1 MVLVNDLLT
10 NRERHPEGLLQR
22 STLLSV
28 DAIPGRLKSLDPVG
42 LAPLRVIQEVSP
54 KADSCSL

>member
-1 MVLVNDLLT
+1 MVLVNGLPN
-10 NRERHPEGLLQR
+10 NRERHPEWLLQR
-22 STLLSV
+22 STRLSV
-28 DAIPGRLKSLDPVG
+28 DVVPGRLKSLDPVG

>member
-1 MVLVNDLLT
+1 MVLVNDSPT
-10 NRERHPEGLLQR
+10 NRERHPEWLLQR
-22 STLLSV
+22 STRLSV